1 MPISKT
7 LSIVF
12 FATSLAFFGCT
23 KKEGATGASTAGA
36 AKPPEP
42 GAAPA
47 TPTATPM
54 PAVPA
59 GHAMFT
65 SDDDYVNKSMAA
77 LDKMTAIFKAAG
89 TNCDKL
95 ADDLTKF
102 SADNDTLF
110 QAIQIYGKAHP
121 DVQKKLDA
129 ASKDRTAAAEAA
141 AAPAASACKD
151 NQKLADAMGK
161 ISGE

>member
-1 MPISKT
+1 MLCSKT
-7 LSIVF
+7 ISILVL
-12 FATSLAFFGCT
+12 TTTLAFLGCK
-23 KKEGATGASTAGA
+23 KKEDAKGPTAAGTAT
-36 AKPPEP
+36 KP
-42 GAAPA
+42 ADPA
-47 TPTATPM
+47 TPT

-65 SDDDYVNKSMAA
+65 SDDDYVNQSMAA

-102 SADNDTLF
+102 SADTDTLYK
-110 QAIQIYGKAHP
+110 ALKIYGKAHP
-121 DVQKKLDA
+121 DVQKKLEA
-129 ASKDRTAAAEAA
+129 ASKDKMAAAEAA
-141 AAPAASACKD
+141 AKPATSACQD
-151 NQKLADAMGK
+151 NQKLADAMGM